1 MATLDAG
8 RPRIVQIRGENRTL
22 VDQLREAVAGA
33 LEGRR
38 TVYVVEIAAVG
49 RDGEVLISIHG
60 SRGRLPLLF
69 HKDELAPA
77 HVHELVKETV
87 GRLGL

>member
-8 RPRIVQIRGENRTL
+8 RPRIVQIRGENSAL
-22 VDQLREAVAGA
+22 VELLREPVLGA
-33 LEGRR
+33 LEERR
-38 TVYVVEIAAVG
+38 NVYVVEIAAVG
-49 RDGEVLISIHG
+49 RDGDVLVSIHG

-69 HKDELAPA
+69 HRDELAPA

-87 GRLGL
+87 SRLGL